1 MIKRPSNW
9 DTVQAFTDRKTLP
22 VDAYVCRIQNAVV
35 KKASNGA
42 DQLCIL
48 FDISEG
54 EQAGFFTEEYNQNTF
69 DGKKYK
75 GVLRLWIPTDDGS
88 DQDEK
93 TKRNLKAFITAVCNS
108 NRSYVWQW
116 DETTLKG
123 LEIGIIFRSEEW
135 DYDGKHGWATRPF
148 RATTSD
154 KVRAGDYTIPEPKA
168 LVTLSQPV
176 YTPAVPAVPAAP
188 ANAYVPAAPTYTAG
202 FPVLADDDSELPF

>member
-9 DTVQAFTDRKTLP
+9 DSVQAFADRKTLP
-22 VDAYVCRIQNAVV
+22 VDAYVCRVKNAIV

-42 DQLCIL
+42 DQLCVL

-54 EQAGFFTEEYNQNTF
+54 EQAGFFTEEFNQNTY
-69 DGKKYK
+69 DNKKYK
-75 GVLRLWIPTDDGS
+75 GVMRLWIPTDDGS
-88 DQDEK
+88 EADEK
-93 TKRNLKAFITAVCNS
+93 TKRNFKAFITAVCNS

-154 KVRAGDYTIPEPKA
+154 KVRAGDYTIPEPKF
-168 LVTLSQPV
+168 LVTIAPQTQPA
-176 YTPAVPAVPAAP
+176 YSPAVPVAPVAP
-188 ANAYVPAAPTYTAG
+188 AFPADFSVIT
-202 FPVLADDDSELPF
+202 DDSQLPF

>member
-9 DTVQAFTDRKTLP
+9 DSVQAFADRKTLP
-22 VDAYVCRIQNAVV
+22 VDAYVCRVKNAIV

-42 DQLCIL
+42 DQLCVL

-54 EQAGFFTEEYNQNTF
+54 EQAGFFTEEFNQNTY
-69 DGKKYK
+69 DNKKYK
-75 GVLRLWIPTDDGS
+75 GVMRLWIPTDDGS
-88 DQDEK
+88 ETDEK
-93 TKRNLKAFITAVCNS
+93 TKRNFKAFITAVCNS

-116 DETTLKG
+116 DETTLEG

-154 KVRAGDYTIPEPKA
+154 KVRAGDYTIPEPKF
-168 LVTLSQPV
+168 LVTIAPQTQPA
-176 YTPAVPAVPAAP
+176 YSPAVPVAPVAP
-188 ANAYVPAAPTYTAG
+188 AFPADFSVIT
-202 FPVLADDDSELPF
+202 DDSQLPF

>member
-9 DTVQAFTDRKTLP
+9 DSVQAFADRKTLP
-22 VDAYVCRIQNAVV
+22 VDAYVCRVKNAIV

-42 DQLCIL
+42 DQLCVL

-54 EQAGFFTEEYNQNTF
+54 EQAGFFTEEFNQNTY
-69 DGKKYK
+69 DNKKYK
-75 GVLRLWIPTDDGS
+75 GVMRLWIPTDDGS
-88 DQDEK
+88 ETDEK
-93 TKRNLKAFITAVCNS
+93 TKRNFKAFITAVCNS

-154 KVRAGDYTIPEPKA
+154 KVRAGDYTIPEPKF
-168 LVTLSQPV
+168 LVTIAPQTQPA
-176 YTPAVPAVPAAP
+176 YSPAVPVAPVAP
-188 ANAYVPAAPTYTAG
+188 AFPADFSVIT
-202 FPVLADDDSELPF
+202 DDSQLPF